1 MFKKEIWDKFT
12 KFTFLEILKSPEGNE
27 GDFEI
32 SKNERDNFFQNFT
45 NKTCDSW
52 FLVNHMWQS
61 FQRAHKGKN
70 YTKNSQSISI
80 NLIT

>member
-1 MFKKEIWDKFT
+1 MFKREIWDKFT

-32 SKNERDNFFQNFT
+32 SKNERGKCFPNFT

-52 FLVNHMWQS
+52 
-61 FQRAHKGKN
+61 
-70 YTKNSQSISI
+70 
-80 NLIT
+80 LITCDKALKDHTRVRITPKTINQYQ